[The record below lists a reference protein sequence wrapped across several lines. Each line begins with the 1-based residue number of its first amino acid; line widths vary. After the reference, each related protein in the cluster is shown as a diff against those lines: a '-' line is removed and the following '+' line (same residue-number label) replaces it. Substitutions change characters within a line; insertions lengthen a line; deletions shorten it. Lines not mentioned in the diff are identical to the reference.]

1 MLVRNVKRVKL
12 LATIDHSI
20 TLLPSRDMA
29 NQSCSAQ
36 GQDFVKMPNLQ
47 TGYQP
52 LYDDPDTPHDDV
64 MIHVVP
70 QNKPRW
76 NHIEDLDSFFIR
88 TYIFHQR
95 NGYNCILLED
105 ILELLKIAFV
115 IFMATFLTYGI
126 DYQMLFKERPGDLSK
141 KIELQDTFIPVSKWN
156 SGEWQSDG
164 NLHNLAEVGN
174 ELLNLKWHD
183 VLLKLIE
190 TQKEQQM
197 CIHKAE
203 LTELGNYFFTEGLK
217 FNLEFLVFWGPWALF
232 QNNWHLNEEYK
243 RQGARKELADRL
255 SKRILWLGIANA
267 VLAIFIFPWQVL
279 YTFFT
284 HCQVLRYDPSKLS
297 MRKWTAYGRLYLRHY
312 NELDHELNQRLCRAY
327 RPAKIYMNSF
337 TSPVLTV
344 AAHNLIFICGAI
356 LGVCTI
362 CTIIDEDFI
371 SIGHVV
377 QVMTVSFF
385 LWKIG
390 KACIPDENAVRC
402 HEDLLT
408 IVLSEIHYMPDHWKG
423 NAHKTVVRDEFC
435 KLFQYTFVNIF
446 EELMSPIITPFFLI
460 FVLRHKALDIV
471 DFFRNFTVDVVGV
484 GDVCSFA
491 QLDIRNH
498 GNPQWS
504 IENKSDVSQYEQGEN
519 GKTELSLMHFTF
531 TNPNWKPPQESS
543 SYIDTHLPQTHGL
556 HLNSE
561 GYNPFPTIHEMSSHS
576 SLVSRLNNDHLI
588 YRNAQ
593 LPRHDLDIV
602 QKPFEVEINTSEP
615 NTCLP
620 TEEVRAH
627 QGRTQLPQNLTTN
640 VLGVRNPSIYSS
652 IGMYSSTQ
660 DIFPSM
666 SNMPS
671 WNSPS
676 TSSQAMTQNSS
687 IVEGNMRHS
696 DETSLKMSESV
707 LFLHKSSTSSKFT
720 LIICLSSLLSP
731 NGTSSLDPT
740 LLLHILKFQN
750 FIYSVR
756 QHPGFYHVTCIG
768 TVCLGAKELSCYGF
782 DRVEC
787 ERTCD

>member
-1 MLVRNVKRVKL
+1 MVVVTDIVTHAKTSLHKESVDNLSKTYKL
-12 LATIDHSI
+12 T
-20 TLLPSRDMA
+20 
-29 NQSCSAQ
+29 
-36 GQDFVKMPNLQ
+36 K
-47 TGYQP
+47 
-52 LYDDPDTPHDDV
+52 
-64 MIHVVP
+64 
-70 QNKPRW
+70 
-76 NHIEDLDSFFIR
+76 
-88 TYIFHQR
+88 
-95 NGYNCILLED
+95 
-105 ILELLKIAFV
+105 KIAFV

-156 SGEWQSDG
+156 IGAFVAICLTVAVIFFILRAIKTFRQLFQYLETKNFYQNG
-164 NLHNLAEVGN
+164 LKIENN

-203 LTELGNYFFTEGLK
+203 LTELGKYISSNSEVQKLYGFHDKQVTSTNQIQLAIYWRIVSILLHYFFTEGLK

-576 SLVSRLNNDHLI
+576 SLNDHLI